1 MIVKNASYWVI
12 SANSNTNYWGQ
23 DVSPEW
29 TVIGTFM
36 YHPPE
41 KKGSGVEP
49 HYHDADEIW
58 ICGEGQGEAW
68 IDGQS
73 YAVTPNTTVYTPM
86 GSVHRFHMFTDFDNS
101 SVVTRLER
109 RKRPDHLYPE
119 IDGKPAPTAQ
129 GFVLTGNSNHG
140 PIADRGPR
148 CPFTELR
155 TVEFGPGQ
163 SVEEAPLA
171 RNEHWLVKEG
181 ALQLEVDGFEVE
193 LLPGDVAMTR
203 AGATRSLRCPKGAK
217 AALVR
222 E

>member
-1 MIVKNASYWVI
+1 VIVKNDNYWVI
-12 SANSNTNYWGQ
+12 SKNSNTEYWGQ

-36 YHPPE
+36 YHSPE
-41 KKGSGVEP
+41 KRGSGVEP

-58 ICGEGQGEAW
+58 IFGAGHGEAW
-68 IDGQS
+68 IDGRS
-73 YAVTPNTTVYTPM
+73 YPVKPNTTVYTPM

-109 RKRPDHLYPE
+109 QKRPGHLYRE
-119 IDGKPAPTAQ
+119 TDGPPVPTVP
-129 GFVLTGNSNHG
+129 GFVLPGDENHG

-155 TVEFGPGQ
+155 TVEFAAG
-163 SVEEAPLA
+163 EAVQRAQLA
-171 RNEHWLVKEG
+171 GNEHWLAKEG
-181 ALQLEVDGFEVE
+181 GLLLEVDGFEVE
-193 LLPGDVAMTR
+193 LLPGDVAMMR
-203 AGATRSLRCPKGAK
+203 AGATRSLRCPRGAK